1 MGSMV
6 VILRNITL
14 LHVSFKQNG
23 ETMKKVTIY
32 TIDDQTPED
41 DETLLV
47 YIVPE
52 TTGVRIAKP
61 STDNGR
67 KVNEHNTITNS
78 MVHEVIE

>member
-1 MGSMV
+1 
-6 VILRNITL
+6 
-14 LHVSFKQNG
+14 
-23 ETMKKVTIY
+23 MKKVTIY

-52 TTGVRIAKP
+52 TTGVRVAKP

-67 KVNEHNTITNS
+67 KVNKHSIASKSTS
-78 MVHEVIE
+78 RVHEVIS

>member
-1 MGSMV
+1 MGNMV
-6 VILRNITL
+6 VILRNIIL
-14 LHVSFKQNG
+14 LHVSFKQDG
-23 ETMKKVTIY
+23 EIMNKVTIY

-67 KVNEHNTITNS
+67 KVNEHNTITIS

>member
-6 VILRNITL
+6 VILRNII
-14 LHVSFKQNG
+14 FKQDG

>member
-1 MGSMV
+1 
-6 VILRNITL
+6 
-14 LHVSFKQNG
+14 
-23 ETMKKVTIY
+23 MKKVTIY

-52 TTGVRIAKP
+52 TTGVRVAKP

-67 KVNEHNTITNS
+67 KVSKHNIAPKSTST
-78 MVHEVIE
+78 VHEVIP

>member
-1 MGSMV
+1 
-6 VILRNITL
+6 
-14 LHVSFKQNG
+14 
-23 ETMKKVTIY
+23 MKKVTVY

-52 TTGVRIAKP
+52 TTGVRVAKP

-67 KVNEHNTITNS
+67 KVNKHKIASESTST
-78 MVHEVIE
+78 VHEVIPENTV